1 MSMTVS
7 AKELDKEFGKEKLCE
22 FYLTENCIVYTIL
35 RSVSTSGMCRHIS
48 LVIPDKDGTIKD
60 ITYYAAAALGES
72 LYEKNG
78 HRSIRQ
84 NGCGMDMG
92 FNLVYNL
99 AYVLYG
105 NGYSLTQRW
114 L

>member
-1 MSMTVS
+1 MSMTIS
-7 AKELDKEFGKEKLCE
+7 AKELDREYGKEKLLE
-22 FYLTENCIVYTIL
+22 HYLKEGQTVYTIL
-35 RSVSTSGMCRHIS
+35 RSVSANGMSRHIS
-48 LVIPDKDGTIKD
+48 LVIVDTDNTLCD

-72 LYEKNG
+72 LYEKLG
-78 HRSIRQ
+78 HRTIRQ

-99 AYVLYG
+99 ASVLYG
-105 NGYSLTQRW
+105 NGYALKQAW